1 MIEFSEEGRRWVI
14 KRTKMS
20 CPQDDCCP
28 LCKTLIGEKEVEKLM
43 ERKTE
48 VEILG
53 SKLFLDKHF
62 LDLKIICE
70 GKEFECHKNVLC
82 CQIDYT
88 QSLLQ
93 GAAEP
98 NQIFT
103 CSIDGVGQSFSEKNE
118 CCFLRQI
125 N

>member
-1 MIEFSEEGRRWVI
+1 MSVFWSKAFKDEETREKI
-14 KRTKMS
+14 KVKREWS
-20 CPQDDCCP
+20 
-28 LCKTLIGEKEVEKLM
+28 
-43 ERKTE
+43 
-48 VEILG
+48 
-53 SKLFLDKHF
+53 
-62 LDLKIICE
+62 
-70 GKEFECHKNVLC
+70 
-82 CQIDYT
+82 
-88 QSLLQ
+88 Q

>member
-1 MIEFSEEGRRWVI
+1 MCVPNLYNCYFILFSDYSEDHLENGDIFEKILVAGWG
-14 KRTKMS
+14 KTKYDQTMLTEANEVYVWT
-20 CPQDDCCP
+20 PQ
-28 LCKTLIGEKEVEKLM
+28 LKKLNQNYVNTYNCM
-43 ERKTE
+43 R
-48 VEILG
+48 I
-53 SKLFLDKHF
+53 SP
-62 LDLKIICE
+62 
-70 GKEFECHKNVLC
+70 
-82 CQIDYT
+82 Y
-88 QSLLQ
+88 Q

>member
-1 MIEFSEEGRRWVI
+1 MILSSTWDQALMRVQCLQELWNGRAR
-14 KRTKMS
+14 S
-20 CPQDDCCP
+20 
-28 LCKTLIGEKEVEKLM
+28 
-43 ERKTE
+43 
-48 VEILG
+48 
-53 SKLFLDKHF
+53 
-62 LDLKIICE
+62 
-70 GKEFECHKNVLC
+70 
-82 CQIDYT
+82 
-88 QSLLQ
+88 Q

>member
-1 MIEFSEEGRRWVI
+1 MTSAFSEA
-14 KRTKMS
+14 
-20 CPQDDCCP
+20 
-28 LCKTLIGEKEVEKLM
+28 
-43 ERKTE
+43 KTE
-48 VEILG
+48 A
-53 SKLFLDKHF
+53 
-62 LDLKIICE
+62 
-70 GKEFECHKNVLC
+70 N
-82 CQIDYT
+82 
-88 QSLLQ
+88 Q

>member
-1 MIEFSEEGRRWVI
+1 MIQVS
-14 KRTKMS
+14 TDS
-20 CPQDDCCP
+20 N
-28 LCKTLIGEKEVEKLM
+28 KTMNHL
-43 ERKTE
+43 
-48 VEILG
+48 
-53 SKLFLDKHF
+53 SALFLFYRDTKKALVTQFFTHYICTLVLVDF
-62 LDLKIICE
+62 LGNIC
-70 GKEFECHKNVLC
+70 FSYDQAYN
-82 CQIDYT
+82 
-88 QSLLQ
+88 Q